1 MYIIFTYKRVKCGF
15 NFSVNK

>member
-1 MYIIFTYKRVKCGF
+1 MYFIFTYKRVKCGF